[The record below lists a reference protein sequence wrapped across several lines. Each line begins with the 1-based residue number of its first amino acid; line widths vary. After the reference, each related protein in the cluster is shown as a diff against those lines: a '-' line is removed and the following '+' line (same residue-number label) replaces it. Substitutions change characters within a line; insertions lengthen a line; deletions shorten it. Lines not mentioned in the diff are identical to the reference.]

1 MESINDGFSSY
12 LVSHTHVMY
21 FISIFNLIGFDRT
34 FFLFCF
40 PLRLTVLPYYFRTII
55 TASLQTI
62 MPFFIFCHQRSKT
75 PLTRSDSGNS
85 DDNYVPMNPGSSPLS
100 VAQADSP
107 KNIYIPMSP
116 GPHHFDFPGFSA
128 TLPTRK
134 GSCASLCHRPSR
146 LSDVTPPPINRNLK
160 PNRKCEFLTTKF
172 SVLYSKYFFLSVL
185 FYSCL

>member
-12 LVSHTHVMY
+12 LVSRSTRNVE
-21 FISIFNLIGFDRT
+21 
-34 FFLFCF
+34 
-40 PLRLTVLPYYFRTII
+40 YYFTILRI
-55 TASLQTI
+55 TQNRISSCSYYIASRPHALL
-62 MPFFIFCHQRSKT
+62 IFCHQRSKA

-100 VAQADSP
+100 AAQADSP

-128 TLPTRK
+128 TLPARK

-160 PNRKCEFLTTKF
+160 PNRKCEFLTTTCHC
-172 SVLYSKYFFLSVL
+172 ST
-185 FYSCL
+185 

>member
-1 MESINDGFSSY
+1 MTLFNVPLSFTCNRASLPFQSVDRDCFSSNY
-12 LVSHTHVMY
+12 SAL
-21 FISIFNLIGFDRT
+21 
-34 FFLFCF
+34 LF
-40 PLRLTVLPYYFRTII
+40 
-55 TASLQTI
+55 
-62 MPFFIFCHQRSKT
+62 FFIFRHQRSKT

-100 VAQADSP
+100 AAQADSP

-160 PNRKCEFLTTKF
+160 PNRKCKFLTTK
-172 SVLYSKYFFLSVL
+172 VVCALL
-185 FYSCL
+185 